1 MKTIWWRAL
10 EMHLGRDSDV
20 SIHVKKWKLQIT
32 YLPNSDSYLFF
43 GQILQF
49 FDNRQRDM
57 AQSFRRDRH
66 VINQLFS

>member
-1 MKTIWWRAL
+1 MKTICWRAL
-10 EMHLGRDSDV
+10 EMHLGSDSDV

-49 FDNRQRDM
+49 FDET
-57 AQSFRRDRH
+57 STGYGKKFP
-66 VINQLFS
+66 